1 MRTITDITTIRT
13 VWEVHGTGAV
23 TMTLGTGTRGHI
35 TLGVTTT
42 GTTAA
47 GIMQAGMTLGTM
59 ADIGA
64 ITILGIMA
72 DGAGMYGTDITHII
86 IIITTTIITITS
98 TIITMVTM
106 ADQLMA
112 IT

>member
-1 MRTITDITTIRT
+1 MTLRTITDITTIRT

-42 GTTAA
+42 GTTEA

-86 IIITTTIITITS
+86 TTIIITITS
-98 TIITMVTM
+98 TITITVTM

>member
-1 MRTITDITTIRT
+1 
-13 VWEVHGTGAV
+13 
-23 TMTLGTGTRGHI
+23 MTLGTGTRGHI

-42 GTTAA
+42 GTTEA

-72 DGAGMYGTDITHII
+72 DGAGMYGMDITH

-98 TIITMVTM
+98 TITITVTM

>member
-1 MRTITDITTIRT
+1 MTSRTITDITTIRT

-86 IIITTTIITITS
+86 ITTIITITS

-106 ADQLMA
+106 ADLLIA

>member
-1 MRTITDITTIRT
+1 MTLRTITDITTIRT
-13 VWEVHGTGAV
+13 ALEVHGTGAV

-86 IIITTTIITITS
+86 ITTIITITS

-106 ADQLMA
+106 ADLLIA